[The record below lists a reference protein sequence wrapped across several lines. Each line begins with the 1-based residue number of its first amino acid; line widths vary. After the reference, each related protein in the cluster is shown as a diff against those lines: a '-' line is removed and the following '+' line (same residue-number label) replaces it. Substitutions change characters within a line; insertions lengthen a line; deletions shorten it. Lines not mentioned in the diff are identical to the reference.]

1 MRKSGVA
8 AVEELYSDERNVS
21 SLEGF
26 TERFRQRFVELTYDV
41 DSGVAAAAVRLL
53 MRLLEVQ
60 AISWDKVYE
69 VCGCAAAHLRQ
80 CSPASSR
87 L

>member
-8 AVEELYSDERNVS
+8 AVQQLYSDEGNVS

-41 DSGVAAAAVRLL
+41 DNAVAAAAVRLL
-53 MRLLEVQ
+53 TRLLEVQ
-60 AISWDKVYE
+60 AMSWDKVTE
-69 VCGCAAAHLRQ
+69 VCG
-80 CSPASSR
+80 
-87 L
+87 